1 MEKQEN
7 WKQMVQNICH
17 GSDELRVCLF
27 LVYQLLKIVSW
38 LVESDLRFS

>member
-27 LVYQLLKIVSW
+27 LVDQLLQKSV
-38 LVESDLRFS
+38 LARGV